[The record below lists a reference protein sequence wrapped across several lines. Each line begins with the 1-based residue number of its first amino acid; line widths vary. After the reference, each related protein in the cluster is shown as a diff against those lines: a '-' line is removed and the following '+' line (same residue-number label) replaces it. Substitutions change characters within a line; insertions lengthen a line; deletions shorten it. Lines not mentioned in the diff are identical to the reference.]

1 MKENVKKII
10 GIWGV
15 VTLVIG
21 ATFAFAASG
30 NQENS
35 QTKKERIDHCS
46 PVHTILG
53 LDTPLDKERFDST
66 LHVSTRKQSVG
77 LPPLTLDIQAQRAGI
92 RNQEN
97 ALSLDLVF
105 HDATFTSSGN
115 NQLSKGE
122 HNLYQR
128 SPLYLIGL
136 GGSFL

>member
-21 ATFAFAASG
+21 ATFAFASG
-30 NQENS
+30 NQEDFK
-35 QTKKERIDHCS
+35 TKRERIDHCS
-46 PVHTILG
+46 PIETILG
-53 LDTPLDKERFDST
+53 LATPLDRERFDNT

-77 LPPLTLDIQAQRAGI
+77 LSPLSLDLQAQRAGI
-92 RNQEN
+92 RKQEN

-105 HDATFTSSGN
+105 HEATFTSSSN
-115 NQLSKGE
+115 NQLSKRE

-136 GGSFL
+136 GGSCL